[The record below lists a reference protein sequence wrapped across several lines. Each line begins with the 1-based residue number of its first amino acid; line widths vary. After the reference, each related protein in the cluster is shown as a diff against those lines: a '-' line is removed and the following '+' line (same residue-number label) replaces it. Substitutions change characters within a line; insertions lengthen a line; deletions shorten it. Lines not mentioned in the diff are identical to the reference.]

1 MQLTKALV
9 EVLDADAVDESRGLP
24 KTFEVQFNPTEY
36 ALEKSAQLAEI
47 AIPGIDSPVLQFIRG
62 QNEKLSLDLFF
73 DTTELGMG
81 DQATSVTT
89 LTRSFYQLVKIQPKT
104 HAPPR
109 IRFSWGGDT
118 LSFRAVVESVQ
129 QKFTLF
135 NPKGVP
141 LRATLSVVLREYK
154 TLEEQLTELNLQTA
168 DHSRSREVKRND
180 TLAGIAAQEYGDP
193 RQWRLIADAPANR
206 SATADPRRL
215 TPGTVLAIPPMDVV
229 GAPPGGRRP

>member
-1 MQLTKALV
+1 
-9 EVLDADAVDESRGLP
+9 
-24 KTFEVQFNPTEY
+24 
-36 ALEKSAQLAEI
+36 
-47 AIPGIDSPVLQFIRG
+47 
-62 QNEKLSLDLFF
+62 
-73 DTTELGMG
+73 
-81 DQATSVTT
+81 
-89 LTRSFYQLVKIQPKT
+89 
-104 HAPPR
+104 
-109 IRFSWGGDT
+109 
-118 LSFRAVVESVQ
+118 VVESVQ